1 MLVGYRIEGLLL
13 VFARQ
18 CMPTSEVPMSGA
30 EGTTYTVPSGCPEFS
45 SGTYQYKCTAGQWVL
60 DNKCIPDMPSAFEY
74 RPSELVLELN
84 KNMTV
89 VTPFVNC
96 YQCEFLVKDQDQGK
110 TLPPGLFLDSTTGSI
125 SGTPTALQEKT
136 DYEIVARNR
145 RGDATCTISISVETE
160 AANYTMVIIIV
171 VCVVLIVGLF
181 GTCYYIRIRGT
192 GRNQRK
198 ARTLKAGAGGVKTT
212 NRV

>member
-1 MLVGYRIEGLLL
+1 MR
-13 VFARQ
+13 
-18 CMPTSEVPMSGA
+18 
-30 EGTTYTVPSGCPEFS
+30 
-45 SGTYQYKCTAGQWVL
+45 
-60 DNKCIPDMPSAFEY
+60 DKCIPLQPAAFEY

-84 KNMTV
+84 KNMTT

-96 YQCEFLVKDQDQGK
+96 YQCEFLLDGHDMGK
-110 TLPPGLFLDSTTGSI
+110 TLPPGLFLDSATGAI
-125 SGTPTALQEKT
+125 SGTPTELQEKT
-136 DYEIVARNR
+136 NYDIVARNR
-145 RGDATCTISISVETE
+145 RGDARCTITISVETE
-160 AANYTMVIIIV
+160 AANYTMIIIIV

>member
-1 MLVGYRIEGLLL
+1 MQVGFRIVGLLIVL
-13 VFARQ
+13 AQQ
-18 CMPTSEVPMSGA
+18 CAPTTEVPSSGQ
-30 EGTTYTVPSGCPEFS
+30 EGNVYVDPKGCPDYSE
-45 SGTYQYKCTAGQWVL
+45 GRREYKCTGGKWVL
-60 DNKCIPDMPSAFEY
+60 DDKCIPLIPTAFEY
-74 RPSELVLELN
+74 RPSEMVLELN

-96 YQCEFLVKDQDQGK
+96 YQCEFLLKDHDIGK
-110 TLPPGLFLDSTTGSI
+110 TLPAGLFLDKSTGAI
-125 SGTPTALQEKT
+125 SGTPSALQEKT
-136 DYEIVARNR
+136 DYEIIARNR

-160 AANYTMVIIIV
+160 AANYTMIIIIV

-198 ARTLKAGAGGVKTT
+198 ARNLKAGAGGVKTT